1 MEIKNL
7 VLINGDNIV
16 ANVIEDNDDYL
27 LVNNCV
33 EFKLGNLDPNGDGLD
48 TLHPFPYPTH
58 SDISESN
65 KILKSHIIVNAKVNK
80 QAENIV
86 NNFITQFTYRIDE

>member
-1 MEIKNL
+1 METKNL

-16 ANVIEDNDDYL
+16 VNIVEDNDDHL

-33 EFKLGNLDPNGDGLD
+33 EFKLGNLDPNGEGLD

-58 SDISESN
+58 SDISESI
-65 KILKSHIIVNAKVNK
+65 KISKSHIIVNAKVHK
-80 QAENIV
+80 EAKKIV
-86 NNFITQFTYRIDE
+86 YNFITQFAYRVDE